1 MTKIKHDAVR
11 LIKAEVARRI
21 SAAELAAGAAW
32 AAQETAE
39 DARASYDM
47 APSGVV
53 KGAVIETA
61 FRADRALQDWFTAQ
75 ERVKSA
81 LAAQEVVLEALAALK
96 AGKQ

>member
-1 MTKIKHDAVR
+1 MTTIKHDAVR

-47 APSGVV
+47 APSGAV
-53 KGAVIETA
+53 KSAVIETA
-61 FRADRALQDWFTAQ
+61 FRADRALQNWFTAQ

-81 LAAQEVVLEALAALK
+81 LAAQEVVLEALTALN
-96 AGKQ
+96 AGKR

>member
-21 SAAELAAGAAW
+21 GAAELAAGAAW
-32 AAQETAE
+32 AARETAE

-47 APSGVV
+47 APGGVV
-53 KGAVIETA
+53 KSAMIETA

-81 LAAQEVVLEALAALK
+81 LAAQEVILEALAAQQ
-96 AGKQ
+96 AGKH

>member
-21 SAAELAAGAAW
+21 GAAELAAGAVW

-53 KGAVIETA
+53 KSAVIETA
-61 FRADRALQDWFTAQ
+61 FRVDRALQDWLTAQ

-81 LAAQEVVLEALAALK
+81 LAAEEVVLEALVALK